1 MLQGFFQSC
10 HLRSDITSGGIDDG
24 QFAADLRTLLIPEH
38 GAAPYAD
45 AKTYFS
51 LTYPTAGLRKLLA
64 TAAERVQ
71 RGSSNGLVVLSTSL
85 GGGKTHSAMALYHLA
100 TGYRPADLD
109 DFVDSSLWPFD
120 DVPVAAVIG
129 DMVDV
134 LDGATINGHKVHTL
148 WGAMAAQL
156 SDEAWTRLEQH
167 DATRT
172 APSTSTLLEVFADGP
187 AIVILDEMAA
197 YLRAAEKSGDPQSM
211 KLAESTPN
219 FLKSLSEIATTQGR
233 KVFVV
238 LTESTGDLFVDATES
253 IRRIYVEMT
262 SAVNRTSSAQGTINP
277 ATGGEIAQILKR
289 RLFSEVDPN
298 AAQAIAERYEHYYAQ
313 LTNTYPLIGGS
324 KEASQYANDI
334 RDSYPFHPALIR
346 ALDTGLSSSSRF
358 QRTRGA
364 LKLLGDTLAYL
375 ASNDLSLEILN
386 TGDLHFSDED
396 GTLDHLTSQ
405 LDRKDFVAIAKADFV
420 GPDSHAGRIDQQR
433 STTLATRFATA
444 AFIFSLPIHDLGRS
458 FEDVALNVLR
468 EGEQPAQLSQIV
480 EDGLMRSCWY
490 LQSQDHRYVF
500 RTEPTINRVID
511 GAIGAIKSYQVQA
524 AETEYIEQVF
534 ANRST
539 GTKGDMKVVL
549 GGRDPA
555 EVADTRETTLI
566 VFRSDVVTLGSGQDE
581 LRNRIID
588 FRDNAGTR
596 TRMYKNTLS
605 YFVAGRNE
613 GREKFRDLLKRNI
626 ALTGLTSSPPTGFPE
641 AVVEK
646 LRNQA
651 AETQLAVA
659 MAFLRWFNQLYFFS
673 VGTGDLIARTI
684 SLGEEELVGQSRQKS
699 EKSLLRSIDESMVST
714 RLFDAIRRELTNSK
728 WRDAISV
735 QDLNNLRLL
744 GPRKK
749 PTPLALYE
757 HYLMDFHSPL
767 PNSPQAMLM
776 GVRGLVS
783 QGSYVAYDIREQ
795 RFLSSSEATKVNIT
809 ADFELWDK
817 SDLPEPEPPIMTPT
831 EDEPLV
837 SPGGQKNTGSERYG
851 KSRRSKYEFKQAAVT
866 PTNAASQ
873 ILAAVEAAGANG
885 VHVHLSQSIDNA
897 LPMFAA
903 WTTLIAQTP
912 KPFIDVKIS
921 NEQKVEVRGELRLR
935 WIASSGDEL
944 KRASSIIGDFTKL
957 AGTQD
962 GTRTTINIRFDV
974 VKSMATGF
982 VESIRLLAD
991 MGISDFDLAINERD
1005 PQNGTES

>member
-1 MLQGFFQSC
+1 MPQSLFESC

-24 QFAADLRTLLIPEH
+24 QFAADLRTLLVPDNS
-38 GAAPYAD
+38 AAPYSD

-64 TAAERVQ
+64 VAADRLQ
-71 RGSSNGLVVLSTSL
+71 RGNSNGLVVLSTSL
-85 GGGKTHSAMALYHLA
+85 GGGKTHSLMALYHLA
-100 TGYRPADLD
+100 RGYRPADLD
-109 DFVDSSLWPFD
+109 DFADSSLWPTGD
-120 DVPVAAVIG
+120 IPVAAVIG

-134 LDGATINGHKVHTL
+134 LGGTEINGHNVHTL

-156 SDEAWTRLEQH
+156 GDEAWARLEQH

-172 APSTSTLLEVFADGP
+172 TPSTSTLLEVFSDRPG
-187 AIVILDEMAA
+187 IIILDEMAA
-197 YLRAAEKSGDPQSM
+197 YLRAAEKSGDPQTM
-211 KLAESTPN
+211 RLAESTPN

-233 KVFVV
+233 KVFVA
-238 LTESTGDLFVDATES
+238 LTEATGDLFVDATES
-253 IRRIYVEMT
+253 IRRIYVEIT
-262 SAVNRTSSAQGTINP
+262 AAVNRTSSAQGTINP

-298 AAQAIAERYEHYYAQ
+298 AAQAVADHYEHYYAH
-313 LTNTYPLIGGS
+313 LANTHPLIGGS

-364 LKLLGDTLAYL
+364 LKVLADTLAYL
-375 ASNDLSLEILN
+375 SDNDSNLDILN

-458 FEDVALNVLR
+458 FEDLAINVLH
-468 EGEQPAQLSQIV
+468 EGEQPSQLSQIV

-490 LQSQDHRYVF
+490 LQLQDNRYVF

-511 GAIGAIKSYQVQA
+511 GAIGTIKSYQVQA
-524 AETEYIEQVF
+524 AETEYMEQVF

-539 GTKGDMKVVL
+539 GNKGDMKVVL

-555 EVADTRETTLI
+555 EVADTKETTLI
-566 VFRSDVVTLGSGQDE
+566 VFRPDVATVDSGQDE
-581 LRNRIID
+581 LRSRVIE
-588 FRDNAGTR
+588 FRDTAGAK

-613 GREKFRDLLKRNI
+613 GREKFRDVLKRSI
-626 ALTGLTSSPPTGFPE
+626 ALTELTSSPPTGFPE
-641 AVVEK
+641 ATVEQ

-673 VGTGDLIARTI
+673 VGSGDLIARTI
-684 SLGEEELVGQSRQKS
+684 SLGEEDLAGHSRIRPAKS
-699 EKSLLRSIDESMVST
+699 QLRNTDESLVSAK
-714 RLFDAIRRELTNSK
+714 LFDAIRRELTSK
-728 WRDAISV
+728 WSDAISV
-735 QDLNNLRLL
+735 QDLNNLSLL
-744 GPRKK
+744 GPGKK
-749 PTPLALYE
+749 PTPLSLYE
-757 HYLMDFHSPL
+757 HYLMDFHRLL
-767 PNSPQAMLM
+767 PNSAQALLA
-776 GVRGLVS
+776 GIRGLVA
-783 QGSYVAYDIREQ
+783 QKYYVAFDVREK
-795 RFLSSSEATKVNIT
+795 RFLTPSESTKVNIS

-817 SDLPEPEPPIMTPT
+817 SDLPEQEPPKKAST
-831 EDEPLV
+831 EDGPLV
-837 SPGGQKNTGSERYG
+837 SLGSRKSLGSEHHDKPG
-851 KSRRSKYEFKQAAVT
+851 KPKYEFSQAAVT
-866 PTNAASQ
+866 PANAALH
-873 ILAAVEAAGANG
+873 ILAGVEATGTSG
-885 VHVHLSQSIDNA
+885 VNVQLSKSTDDS
-897 LPMFAA
+897 LPVFAA
-903 WTTLIAQTP
+903 WNTLITQTP
-912 KPFIDVKIS
+912 KAFRSAAIKT
-921 NEQKVEVRGELRLR
+921 EHKVGTQGELRFSWNL
-935 WIASSGDEL
+935 SNGDEL

-962 GTRTTINIRFDV
+962 GTRTTLNLRFDV
-974 VKSMATGF
+974 ESSTVTGF
-982 VESIRLLAD
+982 IESIKLLAD
-991 MGISDFDLAINERD
+991 MGISDFDLAINERE
-1005 PQNGTES
+1005 PQNEVES